1 MSLFDS
7 FTGPRWQHSN
17 PQVRKEAIAQLQDQ
31 EVLLELV
38 KTDPDSTVQA
48 AALCRI
54 SSPDVL
60 DALIETLPQ
69 ALQQQVRNQR
79 LRQLLP
85 GGTDTLK
92 TIADEALLLR
102 ILSLSDDAELSMAV
116 VARIAS
122 DSVRMD
128 LARNHPLAKVR
139 LGAALGIEDI
149 GLLTE
154 LMQHSRGHDKTVFR
168 HCKTVVDEHHA
179 RQLEAAQQQEKIR
192 HLIGQAEAL
201 AGAADLPEYEGR
213 YRALQ
218 QQWQMLEATAGDAQ
232 KGQFRRELA
241 RCEQRLAALAE
252 TQAAEARAQAGL
264 AAASE
269 VFADLIGELE
279 QIDVAVLLPQD
290 RAAIVQL
297 SERLDDIESRW
308 QVARTITPP
317 SPPQAQASGKYLE
330 LWRSMLHTCRRLNDQ
345 ETRLS
350 KILHEAGEV
359 DAADYQALQR
369 HTERGGK
376 MLAALPWPDSQQ
388 ARLPAQ
394 IAQLQQALAQLK
406 SQLAALEKDQQKYRE
421 RIQARLEALRAAL
434 EQNHSRTAD
443 RLLVKARRSLKSL
456 AAKQRLQFEQEI
468 QPLAARLQ
476 EVHDWQAFAIEPKKV
491 ELCARMTALIGSTEE
506 VETLA
511 VKIQSLQDEWKQLG
525 GLPHAHEQALW
536 VEFKAAADEAW
547 KPCKEAFAQKAIV
560 QRQNFDQRMQLVA
573 QLADYEEKM
582 AWPSAAATAAQAG
595 DAGAGQTAAAPDWR
609 LVQKTLDAARDAFNH
624 IKPLEPKAD
633 RKSHQAFR
641 AVCDRIYSHIKAEYE
656 RNIARKEQ
664 LVNRARELSAADDLQ
679 RAMDTCKRL
688 QREWKEI
695 GITPVGVD
703 RRLWKALRS
712 ACDAV
717 FTRVDE
723 QRAHSTAALEARVQ
737 QAESLRDQARAL
749 LAAQD
754 DEGIGRL
761 GKDLAELQQQFRA
774 LELPPGV
781 QQRLAKEFYS
791 MEQRARD
798 LALEIRGRQEQAGW
812 NRLLEKINACALK
825 TADEETAAGLW
836 HKSGDLPKG
845 IDTEA
850 LEAFWQQGPSDGDE
864 EPLREA
870 CIALE
875 ILAGIDSPVADKKA
889 RMNYQMRRL
898 AAGMG
903 RRGNQPEPALEERI
917 NALIAL
923 RPSVEWAARFC
934 ATLEKIRK

>member
-38 KTDPDSTVQA
+38 KTDPDPSVQA

-54 SSPDVL
+54 SSPEVL
-60 DALIETLPQ
+60 DALIETVPQ
-69 ALQQQVRNQR
+69 ALQQPAKNQR
-79 LRQLLP
+79 LQQLLP
-85 GGTDTLK
+85 GGTDALA

-102 ILSLSDDAELSMAV
+102 ILSLTDDVELSMAV
-116 VARIAS
+116 VARIGNN
-122 DSVRMD
+122 SVRMD
-128 LARNHPLAKVR
+128 LARNHPIAKVR

-154 LMQHSRGHDKTVFR
+154 LMQHTRGRDKAVFR
-168 HCKTVVDEHHA
+168 HCRTVVDEHHA
-179 RQLEAAQQQEKIR
+179 RQLAAAQQQEKIR
-192 HLIGQAEAL
+192 HLISQAEAL
-201 AGAADLPEYEGR
+201 AGAVDTAEYAGR
-213 YRALQ
+213 CRSLE
-218 QQWQMLEATAGDAQ
+218 QQWQMLEAAASDAQ
-232 KGQFRRELA
+232 KDQFRRELA
-241 RCEQRLAALAE
+241 TCAQRLAGLAE
-252 TQAAEARAQAGL
+252 AQAAAAVAQAGL

-269 VFADLIGELE
+269 VFAALVGELE
-279 QIDVAVLLPQD
+279 QIDAAASLPQD
-290 RAAIVQL
+290 RAAIAQL

-308 QVARTITPP
+308 QAARNITPP
-317 SPPQAQASGKYLE
+317 SPQQAQASGKYLE
-330 LWRSMLHTCRRLNDQ
+330 LWRSLLPTLRQLHDQ
-345 ETRLS
+345 ETRLH
-350 KILHEAGEV
+350 KFLHEAGDV

-369 HTERGGK
+369 HIERGGK

-394 IAQLQQALAQLK
+394 MAQLQQALEQLK
-406 SQLAALEKDQQKYRE
+406 SQLGALEKDQQKYSE
-421 RIQARLEALRAAL
+421 RVRTRLAALRGEL
-434 EQNHSRTAD
+434 EQNHSREAD
-443 RLLVKARRSLKSL
+443 RLLIKARRSLKSL
-456 AAKQRLQFEQEI
+456 AAKQRLQFEQEM

-476 EVHDWQAFAIEPKKV
+476 EVHDWQAFAIEPKKL
-491 ELCARMTALIGSTEE
+491 ELCARMTALIGSSED

-511 VKIQSLQDEWKQLG
+511 LNIQSLQDEWKRLG
-525 GLPHAHEQALW
+525 GVPHAQEQALW
-536 VEFKAAADEAW
+536 IEFKAAADEAW

-582 AWPSAAATAAQAG
+582 AWPAAAAAAG
-595 DAGAGQTAAAPDWR
+595 EAREAGAGQAAAAPDWR
-609 LVQKTLDAARDAFNH
+609 LVQKTLDAARDAFNA

-633 RKSHQAFR
+633 RKSHKAFR

-664 LVNRARELSAADDLQ
+664 LVSRARELAAADDLPQ
-679 RAMDTCKRL
+679 AMDTCKRL

-703 RRLWKALRS
+703 RRLWKALHS

-717 FTRVDE
+717 FARVDE
-723 QRAHSTAALEARVQ
+723 QRAQGTAALDARVQ

-749 LAAQD
+749 LTTR
-754 DEGIGRL
+754 DEEHISHL

-774 LELPPGV
+774 LELPPGL
-781 QQRLAKEFYS
+781 QQRLAKEFHA
-791 MEQRARD
+791 MEQRVRD

-812 NRLLEKINACALK
+812 TRLLEKINACAVK

-836 HKSGDLPKG
+836 HKPGDLPEG
-845 IDTEA
+845 IDAQA
-850 LEAFWQQGPSDGDE
+850 LETFWQQGPSDGGE
-864 EPLREA
+864 EQLREA

-875 ILAGIDSPVADKKA
+875 ILAGIDSPAADKKA

-903 RRGNQPEPALEERI
+903 RRNNQPEPALEERI
-917 NALIAL
+917 NAFITL
-923 RPSVEWAARFC
+923 RPVAGWAARFC
-934 ATLEKIRK
+934 ATLEKIQK

>member
-17 PQVRKEAIAQLQDQ
+17 PEVRKEAVAQLQDQ

-38 KTDPDSTVQA
+38 KTDPDPTVQA

-69 ALQQQVRNQR
+69 ALQQQAKNQR

-85 GGTDTLK
+85 GGTDTLA
-92 TIADEALLLR
+92 TMADEALLLR
-102 ILSLSDDAELSMAV
+102 ILSLTDDAELSMAV
-116 VARIAS
+116 IARIAS
-122 DSVRMD
+122 DGVRLD
-128 LARNHPLAKVR
+128 LARNHPIAKVR

-179 RQLEAAQQQEKIR
+179 RQLAAAQQQEKIR
-192 HLIGQAEAL
+192 HLIDQAEAL

-213 YRALQ
+213 YRSLE
-218 QQWQMLEATAGDAQ
+218 QQWQLLEATASEVQ
-232 KGQFRRELA
+232 KEQFRRELA
-241 RCEQRLAALAE
+241 TCAQRVASLAAA
-252 TQAAEARAQAGL
+252 QAAEAQAQAGL

-269 VFADLIGELE
+269 VFATLIGELE
-279 QIDVAVLLPQD
+279 QIDAAVLLPQD
-290 RAAIVQL
+290 RAAIAQL

-317 SPPQAQASGKYLE
+317 SPQQAQASGKYLE
-330 LWRSMLHTCRRLNDQ
+330 LWRFMLNTCRQLNDQ

-359 DAADYQALQR
+359 DAADYQVLQR
-369 HTERGGK
+369 HIERSGK
-376 MLAALPWPDSQQ
+376 MLAALPWPDSQR

-406 SQLAALEKDQQKYRE
+406 SQLGALEKDQQKYRE
-421 RIQARLEALRAAL
+421 RVQTRLEALRAAL
-434 EQNHSRTAD
+434 EQNHSRAAD

-456 AAKQRLQFEQEI
+456 AAKPRQQFEQEL

-560 QRQNFDQRMQLVA
+560 QQQNFDQRMQLVA

-582 AWPSAAATAAQAG
+582 DWPSAAAAAG
-595 DAGAGQTAAAPDWR
+595 EAGAGQTAAAPDWR

-624 IKPLEPKAD
+624 IKPVEAKAD
-633 RKSHQAFR
+633 RKSHRAFR

-664 LVNRARELSAADDLQ
+664 LVSCARELAAADDLQ
-679 RAMDTCKRL
+679 QAMDTCKRL

-717 FTRVDE
+717 FARVDE
-723 QRAHSTAALEARVQ
+723 QRAQGTAELDARVK

-754 DEGIGRL
+754 DERIGRL
-761 GKDLAELQQQFRA
+761 GKDLADLQQQFRA

-781 QQRLAKEFYS
+781 QQRLAKEFQ
-791 MEQRARD
+791 MLQQQARD
-798 LALEIRGRQEQAGW
+798 LALEIHGRQEQAGW
-812 NRLLEKINACALK
+812 TRLLEKICACAGK
-825 TADEETAAGLW
+825 FEDEETAAGLW

-845 IDTEA
+845 IDAEV
-850 LEAFWQQGPSDGDE
+850 LEAFWQQGPSDSVAE
-864 EPLREA
+864 QLREA

-875 ILAGIDSPVADKKA
+875 ILAGIDSPAADKKA

-903 RRGNQPEPALEERI
+903 RRNDQPEPALEERI
-917 NALIAL
+917 NAFIAL
-923 RPSVEWAARFC
+923 RPAAEWAARFC